1 MKRVTIDPVTRIEG
15 HGRIEILLD
24 GHGEVAEAYFVVPE
38 LRGFEQL
45 CVGRPVEEMPTV
57 TSRVCGLCPE
67 AHHMAAAKALDS
79 LFGVEPTPAAR
90 AIRELLY
97 TAFVASNHATHFFA
111 LAGPDLLMAHDA
123 TADQRTL
130 FGVLRR
136 LGPDLARRVLRHR
149 VHNHE
154 VIEMLGGRRIHPV
167 AALPGGW
174 SRRVT
179 EEMRDRIRAVAALN
193 VEFAMQCLRLY
204 RDDVED
210 RSDHLELLTSE
221 GFTQPTHSMATV
233 DHAGKL
239 NFYDGTLRVVDP
251 DGSNVLEF
259 APADYAE
266 HIAEHVEPWTYMK
279 LPYLRAGGWNGLAEG
294 ATSGIFAV
302 GPLARLNACDG
313 LTTPLAQKAFEDLY
327 TTLGGWRHGG
337 RHRPIHHRLAT
348 HWARLVEQL
357 HAAERMAELAAVPEL
372 TDPEV
377 RTSVPRRPAARE
389 AVGSVEAPRGTLL
402 HHYTTDSE
410 GIVTDVNLI
419 VATTHNHAAIALSV
433 TGAAKALV
441 SRNAE
446 IGEHALNMIEM
457 AVRAHDPCLAC
468 ATHTLP
474 GAMAL
479 TVVVRDTAG
488 APVRVVRRQPAN

>member
-1 MKRVTIDPVTRIEG
+1 MRRVTIDPVTRIEG
-15 HGRIEILLD
+15 HGRVEVLLD
-24 GHGEVAEAYFVVPE
+24 GSGEVAEAYFVVPE

-67 AHHMAAAKALDS
+67 AHHMASAKALDR

-111 LAGPDLLMAHDA
+111 LAGPDLLMPDDTSVDH
-123 TADQRTL
+123 RTL

-136 LGPDLARRVLRHR
+136 LGPDLARRVLEHR
-149 VHNHE
+149 VANHE

-179 EEMRDRIRAVAALN
+179 EEMRDRIRAVAEHN
-193 VEFAMQCLRLY
+193 VEFARECLQLY
-204 RDDVED
+204 RDDVEG
-210 RSDHLELLTSE
+210 RREHHELLTSP
-221 GFTQPTHSMATV
+221 GFTQATHSMATV
-233 DHAGKL
+233 DRAGRL

-251 DGSNVLEF
+251 NGSEVLAFTAAE
-259 APADYAE
+259 YTE
-266 HIAEHVEPWTYMK
+266 HIAEHLEPWTYVK
-279 LPYLRAGGWNGLAEG
+279 LPYLKAKGWNGLTEG
-294 ATSGIFAV
+294 SASGIFAV
-302 GPLARLNACDG
+302 GPLARLNASDG
-313 LTTPLAQKAFEDLY
+313 LSTPLAQRAFEDMY
-327 TTLGGWRHGG
+327 GTLSGWQLGE

-357 HAAERMAELAAVPEL
+357 HAAERMAELALAPEI
-372 TDPEV
+372 TDPDV
-377 RTSVPRRPAARE
+377 RAPVPAKPVVAE
-389 AVGSVEAPRGTLL
+389 AVGCVEAPRGTLL
-402 HHYTTDSE
+402 HHYTVDSK
-410 GIVTDVNLI
+410 GIVTEVDLI

-433 TGAAKALV
+433 TGAAKTLIRRGV
-441 SRNAE
+441 DITDRT
-446 IGEHALNMIEM
+446 LNTIEM

-468 ATHTLP
+468 ATHTVL
-474 GAMAL
+474 GAMPL
-479 TVVVRDTAG
+479 TVVVRDTVG
-488 APVRVVRRQPAN
+488 PPVRVVRR

>member
-1 MKRVTIDPVTRIEG
+1 MRRVTIDPVTRIEG
-15 HGRIEILLD
+15 RGRVEIFLD
-24 GHGEVAEAYFVVPE
+24 GHGEVTEAYFVVPE
-38 LRGFEQL
+38 LRGFERL
-45 CVGRPVEEMPTV
+45 CVGRPVEELPTV

-67 AHHMAAAKALDS
+67 AHHMASAKALDI

-97 TAFVASNHATHFFA
+97 TSFVASNHATHFFA
-111 LAGPDLLMAHDA
+111 LAGPDLLM
-123 TADQRTL
+123 DQDTSVDERNL

-136 LGPDLARRVLRHR
+136 LGPDLARGVLQHR

-179 EEMRDRIRAVAALN
+179 EEMRDRIREVAEQNVDFAL
-193 VEFAMQCLRLY
+193 ACLQLY

-210 RSDHLELLTSE
+210 RPDHFELLTSD

-239 NFYDGTLRVVDP
+239 DFYDGTLRVVDP
-251 DGSNVLEF
+251 NGTKVLEF
-259 APADYAE
+259 PAAHYAQ

-279 LPYLRAGGWNGLAEG
+279 LPYLREVGWNGLTAG
-294 ATSGIFAV
+294 APSGIFAV
-302 GPLARLNACDG
+302 GPLARLNASDG
-313 LTTPLAQKAFEDLY
+313 LATPLAQKAFEEMY

-337 RHRPIHHRLAT
+337 RHRPIHYRLAT

-357 HAAERMAELAAVPEL
+357 HAAERMAELASVPEL

-377 RTSVPRRPAARE
+377 RASVPRRPVVSE

-402 HHYTTDSE
+402 HHYTTDPD

-441 SRNAE
+441 RRGAD
-446 IGEHALNMIEM
+446 ITDRALNIIEM

-474 GAMAL
+474 GEMPL
-479 TVVVRDTAG
+479 TVVVRDTIG
-488 APVRVVRRQPAN
+488 LPVRVVRR